1 MAELKKLGKKIILTF
16 YLKPSILDGERPPV
30 GEKASLA
37 GSGVSYLKKKKKAY
51 LTKRMNKWVKQT
63 H

>member
-1 MAELKKLGKKIILTF
+1 M
-16 YLKPSILDGERPPV
+16 ERPPV

-37 GSGVSYLKKKKKAY
+37 GSGVSYLKKSKQASKKAY
-51 LTKRMNKWVKQT
+51 LTKRMNNFIKKT

>member
-37 GSGVSYLKKKKKAY
+37 GSGVSYLKKKK
-51 LTKRMNKWVKQT
+51 R
-63 H
+63 HI